1 MAKKTTKKATQ
12 SSATDVLVIPSKK
25 ATLSTPQK
33 TYNRNIKEIDKRKL
47 ELQGLEKEIR
57 KIQQR
62 VHSEIFPE
70 LDTLQKLRV
79 EKLEKM
85 DAFFDQKLSKKHT
98 EKLMDIFFEELDVV
112 IGESMEYPMDEQI
125 KERVTELHD
134 KHADMTIEEVQN
146 EAKEDML
153 GTMKNDLEEMGLGGI
168 DLEDF
173 DFSMDGM
180 KKIMEAMFEKQKEE
194 QGEREQERIETDEKF
209 AAKKQNEKEEEKE
222 RTKTVKGIYKRL
234 VKELHP
240 DLEADIDE
248 QARKNE
254 LMQRITQAYN
264 DNDFFELLKLNIEHQ
279 TRNKGDISKLAD
291 QEIEYYNQILKSQ
304 IKDLKM
310 NIKALKQSFLY
321 DYYGGSP
328 QRLGQ
333 VIRRCKEKIN
343 SEKEICQHENETT
356 FSSLKNWKESLKHKV
371 EEEDDFS
378 IFALIFGGNAKEHA
392 YKEKMDFIYGN
403 TKMPFGF

>member
-1 MAKKTTKKATQ
+1 MAKKAATKKAT
-12 SSATDVLVIPSKK
+12 SATDILVIPSKK

-33 TYNRNIKEIDKRKL
+33 AYNRYIKEIDKRKVEVKSL
-47 ELQGLEKEIR
+47 EQEIR

-70 LDTLQKLRV
+70 LDTLQKLRI
-79 EKLEKM
+79 EKLEKI
-85 DAFFDQKLSKKHT
+85 DAFFDQKLSKKHK
-98 EKLMDIFFEELDVV
+98 EELMDIFFEELDVV
-112 IGESMEYPMDEQI
+112 LGESMEYPMDEEI

-134 KHADMTIEEVQN
+134 KHADMTVEQVRN
-146 EAKEDML
+146 EAKENML
-153 GTMKNDLEEMGLGGI
+153 GVMKDDLKEMGLEDI
-168 DLEDF
+168 DLDDF

-194 QGEREQERIETDEKF
+194 QGEREQERMEKDEKF
-209 AAKKQNEKEEEKE
+209 AAKKQTEKEQEQEK
-222 RTKTVKGIYKRL
+222 TKTLKGIYKRL

-279 TRNKGDISKLAD
+279 TRNKADVSSLAD

-310 NIKALKQSFLY
+310 NVKGIKNTFLY
-321 DYYGGSP
+321 SYYGGSP

-333 VIRRCKEKIN
+333 IIRRCKDKIN

-356 FSSLKNWKESLKHKV
+356 FASIKNWKDSLKCKV
-371 EEEDDFS
+371 AEEDEFS
-378 IFALIFGGNAKEHA
+378 IFSLIFGGNSKEHA
-392 YKEKMDFIYGN
+392 YKEKMDFLYGE
-403 TKMPFGF
+403 KMPFGF